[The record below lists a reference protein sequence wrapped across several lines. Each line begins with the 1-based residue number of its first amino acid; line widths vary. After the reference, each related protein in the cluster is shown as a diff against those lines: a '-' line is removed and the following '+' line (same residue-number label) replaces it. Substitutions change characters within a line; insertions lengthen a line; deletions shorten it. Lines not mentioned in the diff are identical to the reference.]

1 VWELGAP
8 GRGWPL
14 DDVGGGPDVD
24 FIQERDTNPPPGNPA
39 NTRGSGASR
48 DVDDYYYFAG
58 TYPAAPTGVGVV
70 ATDEIAMERA
80 FAGTDNDLRIHFNL
94 VKLVPALHPDD
105 TFRFSAI

>member
-1 VWELGAP
+1 M
-8 GRGWPL
+8 
-14 DDVGGGPDVD
+14 
-24 FIQERDTNPPPGNPA
+24 I
-39 NTRGSGASR
+39 
-48 DVDDYYYFAG
+48 
-58 TYPAAPTGVGVV
+58 GVGVV

>member
-1 VWELGAP
+1 MWELGAP

-39 NTRGSGASR
+39 NTGGSGASR

-58 TYPAAPTGVGVV
+58 TYPAAPTGVGTV